1 MKQNKS
7 LAAAL
12 DVAKIKKHAE
22 RYGMSAERFN
32 EVAKAI
38 SIPEKPSKLATGH
51 LTPAYGRLCIT
62 SAHVL
67 DWFNRGFDF
76 ENNDPHV
83 PGRYCSIRDFQQGAQ
98 IQFRYGKRLQK
109 TFIYI
114 IPGSTVA

>member
-12 DVAKIKKHAE
+12 DASLGTKTANFVKNYSMTPKRFAE
-22 RYGMSAERFN
+22 A
-32 EVAKAI
+32 VD
-38 SIPEKPSKLATGH
+38 KPSKLATGH

-109 TFIYI
+109 TFIYT